1 MFLNLRELELR
12 KVQFDEDF
20 PAGEIDFD
28 LTQLKQIG
36 PLHAAGVAELLS
48 NTLGEIRVRGSVRVD
63 LELPCDR
70 CLEPVEYP
78 IDRAFDLF
86 YRPAVEDAE
95 TPHEVKIDE
104 EDTEIGFYEGI
115 GMELSDVLRE
125 YVLLSLPMQQICRAD
140 CAGICPRCGQN
151 RNAALCSCVEQPVNE
166 RWSALRDLIASDK
179 IRPKDERNAEPQ
191 T

>member
-1 MFLNLRELELR
+1 MFLNVRELELR

-28 LTQLKQIG
+28 LTQLRQTG
-36 PLHAAGVAELLS
+36 PLHAVGVAELLS
-48 NTLGEIRVRGSVRVD
+48 SIVGEIRVRGNVRVD

-70 CLEPVEYP
+70 CLEPVEHP
-78 IDRAFDLF
+78 IDRNFDLY
-86 YRPAVEDAE
+86 YRPAEDEAE
-95 TPHEVKIDE
+95 TPHEVKIDDA
-104 EDTEIGFYEGI
+104 DTEIGFYEGI

-140 CAGICPRCGQN
+140 CAGICAKCGQN
-151 RNAALCSCVEQPVNE
+151 RNTTLCSCIDQPADE